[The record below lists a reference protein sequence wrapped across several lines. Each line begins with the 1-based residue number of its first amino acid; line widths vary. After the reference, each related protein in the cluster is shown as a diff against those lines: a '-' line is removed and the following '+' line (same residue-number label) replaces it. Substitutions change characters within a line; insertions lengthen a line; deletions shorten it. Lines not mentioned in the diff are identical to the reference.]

1 MGPQHTMQIAERLY
15 TQGYIS
21 YPRTETT
28 HYPENFDLKG
38 ALKQQTTN
46 PFWAEEVRSSVGRVM
61 HKRIHALIQ
70 SNPTVNAY
78 KQTDCWQRTMLECGH
93 THASIKKFYLH
104 QVKALLSSG
113 LNRPRKGA
121 DAGDHPPITPM
132 RAASEGELGESYN

>member
-38 ALKQQTTN
+38 ALKQQVNN
-46 PFWAEEVRSSVGRVM
+46 PIWAEEVRAHVETSAQ
-61 HKRIHALIQ
+61 KEAALLIFPALKC
-70 SNPTVNAY
+70 SLLN
-78 KQTDCWQRTMLECGH
+78 R
-93 THASIKKFYLH
+93 FYHLVLH
-104 QVKALLSSG
+104 QVKALLSVG
-113 LNRPRKGA
+113 INRPRKGA

-132 RAASEGELGESYN
+132 RAASEGELGESFKHGSR